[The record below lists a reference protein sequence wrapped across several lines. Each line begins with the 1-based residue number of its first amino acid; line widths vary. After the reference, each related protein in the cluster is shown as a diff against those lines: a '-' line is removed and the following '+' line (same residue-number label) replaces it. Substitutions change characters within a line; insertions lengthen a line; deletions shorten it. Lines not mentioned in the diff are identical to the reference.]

1 MQPEGRPSNLSVQRS
16 SGVQERERESPRP
29 GGLVSL
35 AAEEKERGGVGGSE
49 GWEKTKMKGRRSATI
64 KPDAPVVSS
73 ANGVADGEREQK
85 GSGQVQRGGGDGR
98 SRPSEGHGF
107 RCEGVCLG
115 TRCMIV

>member
-1 MQPEGRPSNLSVQRS
+1 MQRS

-35 AAEEKERGGVGGSE
+35 AVEEKERGGVGGSE
-49 GWEKTKMKGRRSATI
+49 GWEKSKMMKGRRSATI
-64 KPDAPVVSS
+64 KPDAPVMSG

-85 GSGQVQRGGGDGR
+85 GGGQVQRGGGGGDGR

-107 RCEGVCLG
+107 RCVGFGCACRV
-115 TRCMIV
+115 

>member
-1 MQPEGRPSNLSVQRS
+1 M
-16 SGVQERERESPRP
+16 
-29 GGLVSL
+29 

-49 GWEKTKMKGRRSATI
+49 GWEKSKMMKGRRSATI

-85 GSGQVQRGGGDGR
+85 GGGLVQRGGGDGR

-107 RCEGVCLG
+107 RCVGFACAQ
-115 TRCMIV
+115 